1 MTDCLNPMAP
11 DDEELMRY
19 ALDGEVLSEEAKKH
33 LDACPTCQQR
43 VALYTGANTFLTS
56 KLYRSECPSPSS
68 LTDYCAPVALNLLAS
83 NERMSI
89 AAHASTCPLCS
100 AEIASIRRD
109 LATSD
114 LFPEL
119 EHKGVA
125 AVLSFSPQATIRRL
139 VATLQTQR
147 PQLVTRSS
155 ESPNSANGGTTS
167 DASWP
172 KHYKAETLDISLHLS
187 RGSNGEIMLLGLF
200 TSTEP
205 HQNTE
210 AFESYAVDL
219 YSTPM
224 EQQAMQN
231 GHAPT
236 PLLTTKV
243 DDLGNIVFKAVPVG
257 IYSVLVHLPDIEIT
271 IEGINVEQA

>member
-1 MTDCLNPMAP
+1 MTDCLNPMASN
-11 DDEELMRY
+11 DEELMRY

-33 LDACPTCQQR
+33 LDACPICQQR

-68 LTDYCAPVALNLLAS
+68 LTDYCAPVALNLLSS

-89 AAHASTCPLCS
+89 ADHATTCPLCS
-100 AEIASIRRD
+100 AEITSIRRD

-119 EHKGVA
+119 DHKGIA
-125 AVLSFSPQATIRRL
+125 AVLSFSPKSTIRRL

-155 ESPNSANGGTTS
+155 ELPNSANGGTAS
-167 DASWP
+167 DANWP
-172 KHYKAETLDISLHLS
+172 KHYKADTLDISLHLS
-187 RGSNGEIMLLGLF
+187 RSSNGEIMLLGLF
-200 TSTEP
+200 TSTDP
-205 HQNTE
+205 SQNTE
-210 AFESYAVDL
+210 AFEGCVVDL
-219 YSTPM
+219 YTHPLA
-224 EQQAMQN
+224 EQAMKN
-231 GHAPT
+231 GHVAT

-243 DDLGNIVFKAVPVG
+243 DDLGNIVFKSVPVG
-257 IYSVLVHLPDIEIT
+257 SYSLLAHLPETEID